1 MQFIAMKDSH
11 MQTLEVAVISSK
23 SQFCDVEANLEHFE
37 KLTRRAAER
46 GARLVCFPEL
56 ALTSYTLEPEILD
69 VAQKLPGP
77 VTDKLHKIAAANDVY
92 ISTGVAEKAG
102 RNFYIAQT
110 VVGPAGYL
118 GKFRKYHPTGG
129 EKAAG
134 FSPGKSFPVF
144 DIDGFRM
151 GVNICFDGRHEDT
164 LQAMIKKKVDLI
176 HHPHGN
182 TLGLG
187 REAEEWTRG
196 KLTYFAPRAIAARA
210 YILIHN
216 SAGDTVSP
224 NTTNQYGSGAL
235 IVDPLG
241 QAVARTT
248 QKTRSEKMVF
258 ATLKKP
264 LSVHV
269 PDFELGR

>member
-1 MQFIAMKDSH
+1 MQSLK
-11 MQTLEVAVISSK
+11 VAVISSK
-23 SQFCDVEANLEHFE
+23 SRFCDVEANLNHFE
-37 KLTRRAAER
+37 KLTRRAAGR
-46 GARLVCFPEL
+46 SARLVCFPEL
-56 ALTSYTLEPEILD
+56 AITSYTLEPEILNA
-69 VAQKLPGP
+69 AQKMPGP
-77 VTDKLHKIAAANDVY
+77 ITDRLHEIAAANDVY
-92 ISTGVAEKAG
+92 ISAGLAEKAG
-102 RNFYIAQT
+102 RVFHIAQA

-129 EKAAG
+129 EEAAG

-144 DIDGFRM
+144 EIDGFRM
-151 GVNICFDGRHEDT
+151 GINICFDGRHEDT

-187 REAEEWTRG
+187 RDAEEWTRG
-196 KLTYFAPRAIAARA
+196 KLTYFAPRAIAARS

-216 SAGDTVSP
+216 SAGDTPSP
-224 NTTNQYGSGAL
+224 KGTAQYGSGAL
-235 IVDPLG
+235 VVDPLG

-258 ATLKKP
+258 AELKKP
-264 LSVHV
+264 LSLHI
-269 PDFELGR
+269 PEFEIGRSPIRC